1 MVSIGKTDIIVTVF
15 TIGHLRGAILETL
28 SQSSFNRFTFLHHI
42 HENSP
47 HANKHTAVK
56 PLRRKVFMLCL
67 YVKVDRPLPC
77 SLSTYHGKRAQLD
90 KAAPLRIQISAA
102 LFSEEPAKINIFAK
116 DMV

>member
-1 MVSIGKTDIIVTVF
+1 
-15 TIGHLRGAILETL
+15 
-28 SQSSFNRFTFLHHI
+28 
-42 HENSP
+42 
-47 HANKHTAVK
+47 
-56 PLRRKVFMLCL
+56 MLCL

-116 DMV
+116 DMVWKNTLTTGPMMPHFILYSSSNYPIRSVRQADEITHGLDLHYT